1 MNFFYTRVSTIA
13 QNDERQFDG
22 FEIDPDC
29 LYQDKISGSKKSR
42 PELDL
47 LLRVIRKGDTVN
59 IWSIDRAARNLQHLL
74 EIIESINNKGATV
87 HFHKEGLL
95 FNGTDNAMHK
105 MQLQILGAVAEFQR
119 SMINEAAAEGRAT
132 AKAKGV
138 KFGRPQALSERKQQE
153 VLTEHRQ
160 GKSVA
165 ALAIDFDVS
174 RHVIYRTIKN
184 AA

>member
-1 MNFFYTRVSTIA
+1 
-13 QNDERQFDG
+13 
-22 FEIDPDC
+22 
-29 LYQDKISGSKKSR
+29 
-42 PELDL
+42 
-47 LLRVIRKGDTVN
+47 
-59 IWSIDRAARNLQHLL
+59 
-74 EIIESINNKGATV
+74 
-87 HFHKEGLL
+87 
-95 FNGTDNAMHK
+95 MHK